1 MSLVQLITV
10 LHAPVDTVADTG
22 TEEEVLIVTQ
32 DGKEITATLHD
43 GRLDL
48 NAIKKELVMEGWWL
62 SRLDGALPGCYRNG
76 LSHSKFKAGAVIQVE
91 IRKKRGEANCV

>member
-1 MSLVQLITV
+1 M
-10 LHAPVDTVADTG
+10 G

-48 NAIKKELVMEGWWL
+48 NAIKKELVMEGWGPYL
-62 SRLDGALPGCYRNG
+62 LDGVILSCEHNG
-76 LSHSKFKAGAVIQVE
+76 LSRSKFKAGAVIQVKIE
-91 IRKKRGEANCV
+91 ERRGEAN